1 MGTIISARVEEL
13 LRPKRPAHA
22 REHAESYTTLCA
34 ASGEG
39 FESKRTTCLPNEA
52 SGKEQRKTT
61 WTRENACGPTG
72 RLP

>member
-39 FESKRTTCLPNEA
+39 FESKCTTCLLNEA
-52 SGKEQRKTT
+52 SGKEPRKTI
-61 WTRENACGPTG
+61 GS
-72 RLP
+72 

>member
-39 FESKRTTCLPNEA
+39 FESKSTTCLPDEA
-52 SGKEQRKTT
+52 SCMKEPRKTHC
-61 WTRENACGPTG
+61 RS
-72 RLP
+72 